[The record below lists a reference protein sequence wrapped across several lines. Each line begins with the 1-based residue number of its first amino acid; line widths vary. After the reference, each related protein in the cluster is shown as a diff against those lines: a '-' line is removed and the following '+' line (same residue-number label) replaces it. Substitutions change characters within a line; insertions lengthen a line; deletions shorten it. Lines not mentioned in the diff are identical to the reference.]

1 MNKAKINVLRA
12 QINQGELFYNLKN
25 AVVITMITIS
35 HIYQHCN
42 LSYLYDAT
50 KYLAYTLWYFT
61 VATVYKIKH
70 FMLAR
75 RQFAS
80 IKSALL

>member
-25 AVVITMITIS
+25 AVVNTMITTS

-50 KYLAYTLWYFT
+50 KCI
-61 VATVYKIKH
+61 ATVYKIKQ
-70 FMLAR
+70 FMLAG